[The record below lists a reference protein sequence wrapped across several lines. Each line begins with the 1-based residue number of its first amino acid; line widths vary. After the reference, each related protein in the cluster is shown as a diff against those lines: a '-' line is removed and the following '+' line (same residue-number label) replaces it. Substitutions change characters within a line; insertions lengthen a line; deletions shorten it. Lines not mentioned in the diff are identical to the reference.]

1 MKLIHRVYYSIIKNI
16 KNSLLLFLI
25 VFIIGNVI
33 CSSLAITQSIN
44 NTQAQFRI
52 KYGAKVEIN
61 SYFDIATSMI
71 LDYGNDPYAKK
82 AEARIKDKIVENSGI
97 EFSYLDYNYYLNGLT
112 SNTLGYMNKEEL
124 LENISIH
131 ICGVT
136 NPQMGLFKNYKLELK
151 EGRSFTDEELT
162 NGNKVVLISENFKIL
177 KDGKYEKVKLKDKIV
192 LENNQEKSEY
202 EVIGIYKRYDNV
214 MIQYDEYDYNNHIAR
229 LYVPYNTLIQE
240 ETDTNKAFLG
250 NVYLQIKDND
260 QLKAL
265 EKKIDAYIID
275 DDEIGH
281 LYSTYSM
288 NEIYRKIAAPIE
300 SMSGIANFLF
310 ISSSTLCILI
320 LTITVFIMIRK
331 RVHEIGIL
339 ISLGES
345 RLRVL
350 FQIFLEIYLVCILG
364 LSSSMIS
371 GNQLGKIYSDY
382 LIVEQVESS
391 KEDLSIDEIK
401 LQDELMENYSF
412 EMSIGYISAV
422 LIVGSLVLG
431 ISVILPIGYISRLN
445 VKKILL

>member
-124 LENISIH
+124 LENVSIH

-177 KDGKYEKVKLKDKIV
+177 KDGKYETVKLKDKIV
-192 LENNQEKSEY
+192 LENNQEKSE
-202 EVIGIYKRYDNV
+202 
-214 MIQYDEYDYNNHIAR
+214 
-229 LYVPYNTLIQE
+229 
-240 ETDTNKAFLG
+240 
-250 NVYLQIKDND
+250 
-260 QLKAL
+260 
-265 EKKIDAYIID
+265 
-275 DDEIGH
+275 
-281 LYSTYSM
+281 
-288 NEIYRKIAAPIE
+288 
-300 SMSGIANFLF
+300 
-310 ISSSTLCILI
+310 
-320 LTITVFIMIRK
+320 
-331 RVHEIGIL
+331 
-339 ISLGES
+339 
-345 RLRVL
+345 
-350 FQIFLEIYLVCILG
+350 
-364 LSSSMIS
+364 
-371 GNQLGKIYSDY
+371 
-382 LIVEQVESS
+382 
-391 KEDLSIDEIK
+391 
-401 LQDELMENYSF
+401 
-412 EMSIGYISAV
+412 
-422 LIVGSLVLG
+422 
-431 ISVILPIGYISRLN
+431 
-445 VKKILL
+445 